1 MTALKRIPIAL
12 AALVAGVVLLVWPA
26 AAAAA
31 ERDVPRQG
39 PLPTGASV
47 EQVTDTVFAGKAP
60 RMRAAR
66 VGARVARVYAA
77 PDGQRVEVE
86 ASRSYASDP
95 AADQALVD
103 FLGSRLHGSELGSL
117 RVYVGTPSEIEALCG
132 GDGAMACYAIAE
144 GRMYVPGEAV
154 DGIPVEYP
162 LTHEYGH
169 HIASWRSN
177 EPWDALD
184 WGPKYWS
191 SARSICAK
199 VRGGLLFPGDQGGA
213 LPRRSG
219 RGLCGRIRAPP
230 VPRCAVVL
238 QRAHAPGY
246 GGVRGDPARRRLDP
260 WSGPRSRTFRGT
272 ARDRRAAAAAFHIRM
287 HLDGDLEL
295 RLAAPRG
302 DGLRGPGGDARLR
315 ARGDSLRG
323 GGSFGIEWCRQRS
336 ARPDRAH
343 GAAPLRRRA
352 VRAAGQL
359 ARLTPSGARG
369 AGGADHLDAEPGP
382 DGPGLPVAAE
392 RVELHAV
399 AAGGGVR

>member
-1 MTALKRIPIAL
+1 MTALQRIPIAL

-60 RMRAAR
+60 RMRPAR

-86 ASRSYASDP
+86 VSRSYASDP

-199 VRGGLLFPGDQGGA
+199 VRGGLLFPGDQAAHYLDDPGEGFA
-213 LPRRSG
+213 DGYAHLQYPDAPWYYNELMRPDTAAFAAIRRD
-219 RGLCGRIRAPP
+219 
-230 VPRCAVVL
+230 VV
-238 QRAHAPGY
+238 R
-246 GGVRGDPARRRLDP
+246 P
-260 WSGPRSRTFRGT
+260 WSGPRSHTFRGRLGP
-272 ARDRRAAAAAFHIRM
+272 ARGRRTFHIRM

-295 RLAAPRG
+295 RLRAPRG
-302 DGLRGPGGDARLR
+302 VVYEVQAETPGFAAGRR
-315 ARGDSLRG
+315 LRG

-336 ARPDRAH
+336 LDRIE
-343 GAAPLRRRA
+343 LTVRRR
-352 VRAAGQL
+352 
-359 ARLTPSGARG
+359 SGAGPFALRVSW
-369 AGGADHLDAEPGP
+369 PG
-382 DGPGLPVAAE
+382 
-392 RVELHAV
+392 
-399 AAGGGVR
+399 